1 MLTFSLRDVVRS
13 VLTALDEEDWQ
24 VEEDGV
30 WCRVTPPEHEPRV
43 QGWKLHVSA
52 TRLSAPEV
60 LHRAAGVL
68 VGAGCAFKTARNLQ
82 TVEEMTSG
90 NYDRAQCGK
99 IITAY
104 PRDDDQLRKLAA
116 RLDDATAGLPGPAI
130 LSDRPYRKGSLVH
143 YRYGGFHGVRVLGND
158 GSFDVRLRAPDG
170 TLVDDHR
177 KAWFSPP
184 PWAELPF
191 SGGPGR
197 PATAQGTNPVLLADR
212 YVVREAI
219 RHSARGGV
227 YRALDQHTGAEV
239 IVKQARAHVAVNVTG
254 EDARACLRREAAN
267 LTLLTGLGA
276 ELVDSFEKDGHA
288 FLVQS
293 LVPGQALA
301 SWVTERRADPGFV
314 PVPQVLA
321 LAEKLRAL
329 LDEVHRRGI
338 VYQDFTP
345 NNIMVT
351 PEGRLVL
358 IDAEWATTPGTRILR
373 VHTPGFGSP
382 EQTAEPRVGPAFGT
396 EVDRYALGGVLYFL
410 ATGIPPS
417 FAPDGPHA
425 PKDPQTAENPGAEET
440 PGAAENPQAPGTP
453 NEAHVPAVRT
463 AGDRIALVLSLLGDE
478 RPAARLLT
486 PAILGLLAERPQ
498 DRWTLTRLAGFLA
511 DAAAG
516 ATAGAAG
523 TAGEPAAGTTGD
535 AAGADTVPVPSWF
548 SGGRPDRPAA
558 RRETRAGLVD
568 DGLAHL
574 LRDMADP
581 EGPAPR
587 LWSGSS
593 FGDGTDPCSVQY
605 GAAGVL
611 GLLVRA
617 DRTLDRPELRDAVRR
632 VATWID
638 GRRTDVPRL
647 LPGLYFGRSGTA
659 WALYDAARHLG
670 DDTLAAHAT
679 DLALSLPVVWPN
691 PDICHGA
698 AGSGLAHLKFWQAT
712 GRREFLDRVAECAD
726 ALVAAADRTADRVI
740 WQVPPDFDSKL
751 AGIRHLGFAHGVA
764 GIGAFLLS
772 AAGATG
778 QQSAL
783 ELAVAAGDT
792 LAAEAERGQ
801 VGARWR
807 SDVDEKP
814 GSGLIYHW
822 CSGSSGV
829 GTFLLRL
836 WQATGEERHL
846 RLAEEA
852 AQAVRAAAWTSPTA
866 VCHGLA
872 GDGEFLL
879 DLAAARPE
887 GPHRAWA
894 EDLATVLY
902 SRHAVVDGLRLVPD
916 ESAAAFTA
924 GYQTG
929 TAGVISFLL
938 RLDHGGPRPWM
949 ADRP

>member
-1 MLTFSLRDVVRS
+1 MLT
-13 VLTALDEEDWQ
+13 TLDEQDWQ

-30 WCRVTPPEHEPRV
+30 WCRATPPEHERRV

-60 LHRAAGVL
+60 VHRTAAVL
-68 VGAGCAFKTARNLQ
+68 VRAGCAFKTARDLQ

-99 IITAY
+99 IVTVY
-104 PRDDDQLRKLAA
+104 PRDDDELRELAA

-143 YRYGGFHGVRVLGND
+143 YRFGGFSGVPVLSND
-158 GSFDVRLRAPDG
+158 GSFEVRLRAPDG
-170 TLVDDHR
+170 TLTDDHR

-184 PWAELPF
+184 PWAPLPF
-191 SGGPGR
+191 PGEPGR
-197 PATAQGTNPVLLADR
+197 PATAQGAKPVLLADR
-212 YVVREAI
+212 FVVREAI

-227 YRALDQHTGAEV
+227 YRALDQRTGAEV
-239 IVKQARAHVAVNVTG
+239 VVKQARAHVAVNVTG

-267 LTLLTGLGA
+267 LTALSGLCT
-276 ELVDSFEKDGHA
+276 ELVASFEEDGHA

-293 LVPGQALA
+293 LVPGQPLT
-301 SWVTERRADPGFV
+301 SWVTERRAEPGFV

-321 LAEKLRAL
+321 LARKLGEL
-329 LDEVHRRGI
+329 LDAVHRRGV

-351 PEGRLVL
+351 PEDRLVL

-373 VHTPGFGSP
+373 AHTPGFGAP
-382 EQTAEPRVGPAFGT
+382 EQTAEPRVGPAYGT

-417 FAPDGPHA
+417 FAPDGPY
-425 PKDPQTAENPGAEET
+425 
-440 PGAAENPQAPGTP
+440 APGSARS
-453 NEAHVPAVRT
+453 AHGPAGRT
-463 AGDRIALVLSLLGDE
+463 AGERIARVLSLVGDE
-478 RPAARLLT
+478 RPAARLLA
-486 PAILGLLAERPQ
+486 PAILGLMAERPE
-498 DRWTLTRLAGFLA
+498 DRWTVERLAGFLA
-511 DAAAG
+511 DAAA
-516 ATAGAAG
+516 AAEADAEAEAAG
-523 TAGEPAAGTTGD
+523 TAAADGGQDTRPAPAADAVPDAVRRSGD
-535 AAGADTVPVPSWF
+535 L
-548 SGGRPDRPAA
+548 RDRPAA
-558 RRETRAGLVD
+558 GRELRAGLVD

-581 EGPAPR
+581 EGPASR
-587 LWSGSS
+587 LWSGSA
-593 FGDGTDPCSVQY
+593 FGDSTDPLNVQY

-617 DRTLDRPELRDAVRR
+617 DRTLERPELRDAVRR
-632 VATWID
+632 VASWID
-638 GRRTDVPRL
+638 RRRTQAPQL

-670 DDTLAAHAT
+670 DDTLADHAVE
-679 DLALSLPVVWPN
+679 LALSLPVVWPN

-698 AGSGLAHLKFWQAT
+698 AGSGLAQLKFWRAT
-712 GRREFLDRVAECAD
+712 GRPEFLERVAECAD
-726 ALVAAADRTADRVI
+726 ALAAAADRTADRVI
-740 WQVPPDFDSKL
+740 WQIPPDFDSKL

-764 GIGAFLLS
+764 GIGAFLL
-772 AAGATG
+772 AAADATG
-778 QQSAL
+778 QHSAL
-783 ELAVAAGDT
+783 ELAVTAGET
-792 LAAEAERGQ
+792 LAAEAERGP

-836 WQATGEERHL
+836 WQATGDERHL
-846 RLAEEA
+846 RLAREA

-879 DLAAARPE
+879 DLAAVQPDGAY
-887 GPHRAWA
+887 RAWA

-902 SRHAVVDGLRLVPD
+902 SRHAVVGGLRLVPD

>member
-1 MLTFSLRDVVRS
+1 MLTFSLGDVVRS

-30 WCRVTPPEHEPRV
+30 WCRVTPPKHESRV
-43 QGWKLHVSA
+43 QGWKLHLSA

-60 LHRAAGVL
+60 VHRAAGVL
-68 VGAGCAFKTARNLQ
+68 VRAGCAFKTARDLR

-99 IITAY
+99 IITVY
-104 PRDDDQLRKLAA
+104 PRDDDQLRELAA
-116 RLDDATAGLPGPAI
+116 RLDDATAGLPGPAV
-130 LSDRPYRKGSLVH
+130 LSDRPYRKGGLVH
-143 YRYGGFHGVRVLGND
+143 YRYGGFSGVRVLGND
-158 GSFDVRLRAPDG
+158 GSFDVRLQAPDG
-170 TLVDDHR
+170 TLVDDQR

-191 SGGPGR
+191 PGDPGR
-197 PATAQGTNPVLLADR
+197 PAAAQSAKPVLLADR
-212 YVVREAI
+212 FVVREAI

-227 YRALDQHTGAEV
+227 YRALDQRTGAEV

-254 EDARACLRREAAN
+254 EDARASLRREAAN
-267 LTLLTGLGA
+267 LTPLTGVGA
-276 ELVDSFEKDGHA
+276 EPVHSFEQDGHA

-293 LVPGQALA
+293 LVPGQTLA
-301 SWVTERRADPGFV
+301 SWVAERRADAAFV
-314 PVPQVLA
+314 PVPQALA
-321 LAEKLRAL
+321 LAEKLRSL

-358 IDAEWATTPGTRILR
+358 IDAEWATTPGTRTLR
-373 VHTPGFGSP
+373 VYTPGFGAP
-382 EQTAEPRVGPAFGT
+382 EQIAEPRTGPAHGT
-396 EVDRYALGGVLYFL
+396 EVDRYALGAVLFFL

-417 FAPDGPHA
+417 FAPD
-425 PKDPQTAENPGAEET
+425 DPQLPDPVPG
-440 PGAAENPQAPGTP
+440 GR
-453 NEAHVPAVRT
+453 PA
-463 AGDRIALVLSLLGDE
+463 GERIALVLSLVGEE
-478 RPAARLLT
+478 RPAARLLA
-486 PAILGLLAERPQ
+486 PAILGLMAEQPA

-516 ATAGAAG
+516 TP
-523 TAGEPAAGTTGD
+523 GEPAAPR
-535 AAGADTVPVPSWF
+535 AAGTPGAAETAAGTEAGAAADGSGEAARTETAPVPAWLL
-548 SGGRPDRPAA
+548 GGRPDRPTAC
-558 RRETRAGLVD
+558 REIRAGLVD
-568 DGLAHL
+568 DGLTYL
-574 LRDMADP
+574 LGDMADP
-581 EGPAPR
+581 ESPATRR
-587 LWSGSS
+587 LWSGSA
-593 FGDGTDPCSVQY
+593 FGDGTDPCNVQY

-611 GLLVRA
+611 GTLVRA
-617 DRTLDRPELRDAVRR
+617 DRALDRPELRDAVRC
-632 VATWID
+632 VADWID
-638 GRRTDVPRL
+638 RRRTAVPRL
-647 LPGLYFGRSGTA
+647 LPGLYFGRAGTA
-659 WALYDAARHLG
+659 WALHDTARHLG
-670 DDTLAAHAT
+670 DDTLAAHAC

-712 GRREFLDRVAECAD
+712 GRQEFLDRVAECAE
-726 ALVAAADRTADRVI
+726 ALVGAADRTADRVI

-764 GIGAFLLS
+764 GIGAFLL
-772 AAGATG
+772 AAADATG
-778 QQSAL
+778 QQAAL
-783 ELAVAAGDT
+783 DLAVAAGDT
-792 LAAEAERGQ
+792 LAAEAERGP
-801 VGARWR
+801 VGTRWR
-807 SDVDEKP
+807 SDVEEKP
-814 GSGLIYHW
+814 GTGLIHHW

-846 RLAEEA
+846 VLAQEA

-879 DLAAARPE
+879 DLAEARPD
-887 GPHRAWA
+887 GPYRAWS

-902 SRHAVVDGLRLVPD
+902 ARHAVLGGLRIVPD
-916 ESAAAFTA
+916 ESSTAFTA

>member
-1 MLTFSLRDVVRS
+1 MLT
-13 VLTALDEEDWQ
+13 TLDEQDWQ

-30 WCRVTPPEHEPRV
+30 WCRATPPEHERRV

-60 LHRAAGVL
+60 VHRTAAVL
-68 VGAGCAFKTARNLQ
+68 VRAGCAFKTARDLQ

-99 IITAY
+99 IVTVY
-104 PRDDDQLRKLAA
+104 PRDDDQLRELAA

-143 YRYGGFHGVRVLGND
+143 YRFGGFSGVPVLSND
-158 GSFDVRLRAPDG
+158 GSFEVRLRAPDG
-170 TLVDDHR
+170 TLTDDHR

-184 PWAELPF
+184 PWAPLPF
-191 SGGPGR
+191 PGEPGR
-197 PATAQGTNPVLLADR
+197 PATAQGAKPVLLADR
-212 YVVREAI
+212 FVVREAI

-227 YRALDQHTGAEV
+227 YRALDQRTGAEV
-239 IVKQARAHVAVNVTG
+239 VVKQARAHVAVNVTG

-267 LTLLTGLGA
+267 LTALSGLCT
-276 ELVDSFEKDGHA
+276 ELVASFEEDGHA

-293 LVPGQALA
+293 LVPGQPLT
-301 SWVTERRADPGFV
+301 SWVTERRAEPGFV

-321 LAEKLRAL
+321 LARKLGEL
-329 LDEVHRRGI
+329 LDAVHRRGL

-351 PEGRLVL
+351 PEDRLVL

-373 VHTPGFGSP
+373 AHTPGFGAP
-382 EQTAEPRVGPAFGT
+382 EQTAEPRVGPAYGT

-417 FAPDGPHA
+417 FAPDGPY
-425 PKDPQTAENPGAEET
+425 
-440 PGAAENPQAPGTP
+440 APGSARS
-453 NEAHVPAVRT
+453 AHGPAGRT
-463 AGDRIALVLSLLGDE
+463 AGERIARVLSLVGDE
-478 RPAARLLT
+478 RPAARLLA
-486 PAILGLLAERPQ
+486 PAILGLMAERPE
-498 DRWTLTRLAGFLA
+498 DRWTVERLAGFLA
-511 DAAAG
+511 DAAAE
-516 ATAGAAG
+516 ADAEAEAAG
-523 TAGEPAAGTTGD
+523 TAAADGGQDTRPAPAAD
-535 AAGADTVPVPSWF
+535 AVPDAVPVAVRR
-548 SGGRPDRPAA
+548 SGDLRDRPAA
-558 RRETRAGLVD
+558 GRELRAGLVD

-581 EGPAPR
+581 EGPASR
-587 LWSGSS
+587 LWSGSA
-593 FGDGTDPCSVQY
+593 FGDSTDPLNVQY

-617 DRTLDRPELRDAVRR
+617 DRTLERSELRDAVRR
-632 VATWID
+632 VASWID
-638 GRRTDVPRL
+638 RRRTQAPQL

-670 DDTLAAHAT
+670 DDTLADHAVE
-679 DLALSLPVVWPN
+679 LALSLPVVWPN

-698 AGSGLAHLKFWQAT
+698 AGSGLAQLKFWRAT
-712 GRREFLDRVAECAD
+712 GRPEFLERVAECAD
-726 ALVAAADRTADRVI
+726 ALAAAADRTADRVI
-740 WQVPPDFDSKL
+740 WQIPPDFDSKL

-764 GIGAFLLS
+764 GIGAFLL
-772 AAGATG
+772 AAADATG
-778 QQSAL
+778 QHSAL
-783 ELAVAAGDT
+783 ELAVTAGET
-792 LAAEAERGQ
+792 LAAEAERGP

-836 WQATGEERHL
+836 WQATGDVRHL
-846 RLAEEA
+846 RLAREA

-879 DLAAARPE
+879 DLAAVQPDGAY
-887 GPHRAWA
+887 RAWA

-902 SRHAVVDGLRLVPD
+902 SRHAVVGGLRLVPD

>member
-1 MLTFSLRDVVRS
+1 MSRVSGSSAGRWEWVLVLTFSLGDVVRS
-13 VLTALDEEDWQ
+13 VLTALDEPDWRVED
-24 VEEDGV
+24 DGV
-30 WCRVTPPEHEPRV
+30 WCRATPPEHERRV

-60 LHRAAGVL
+60 LHRAAEVL
-68 VGAGCAFKTARNLQ
+68 VKAGCAFKTARDLQ
-82 TVEEMTSG
+82 TVEAMTSG

-104 PRDDDQLRKLAA
+104 PRDDDQLRELAPL
-116 RLDDATAGLPGPAI
+116 LDDATAGLAGPAI

-143 YRYGGFHGVRVLGND
+143 YRYGAFRGVRVLGND

-170 TLVDDHR
+170 TLVEDHR

-184 PWAELPF
+184 PWTELPF
-191 SGGPGR
+191 PGNPGR
-197 PATAQGTNPVLLADR
+197 PAAAQGAKPVLLADR
-212 YVVREAI
+212 FVVREAV

-239 IVKQARAHVAVNVTG
+239 IVKQARAHAAANVTG
-254 EDARACLRREAAN
+254 EDARARLRREAAN
-267 LTLLTGLGA
+267 LATLTGLST
-276 ELVDSFEKDGHA
+276 ELVASFEEDGHA

-293 LVPGQALA
+293 LVPGQALTR
-301 SWVTERRADPGFV
+301 WVTERRADPGFI

-321 LAEKLRAL
+321 LAQKLCAL
-329 LDEVHRRGI
+329 LGAVHERGV

-358 IDAEWATTPGTRILR
+358 IDAEWATTPGTCILR
-373 VHTPGFGSP
+373 VHTPGFGAP
-382 EQTAEPRVGPAFGT
+382 EQTTEPRIGPAYGT
-396 EVDRYALGGVLYFL
+396 EVDRYSLGGMLYFL
-410 ATGIPPS
+410 ATGIPPA
-417 FAPDGPHA
+417 FAPDGQYPA
-425 PKDPQTAENPGAEET
+425 
-440 PGAAENPQAPGTP
+440 GAARPGGQ
-453 NEAHVPAVRT
+453 PARRP
-463 AGDRIALVLSLLGDE
+463 AGERIARVLSLLGEE

-486 PAILGLLAERPQ
+486 PAILGLMAEDPEE
-498 DRWTLTRLAGFLA
+498 RWTLDRLAAFLA
-511 DAAAG
+511 DAATRAG
-516 ATAGAAG
+516 GAG
-523 TAGEPAAGTTGD
+523 TPDGAP
-535 AAGADTVPVPSWF
+535 ADTAETGTRGAPVPTWI
-548 SGGRPDRPAA
+548 SGGSPDRPTAD
-558 RRETRAGLVD
+558 RETRAGLVD
-568 DGLAHL
+568 DGLAHI

-581 EGPAPR
+581 EGPAQR
-587 LWSGSS
+587 LWSGSA
-593 FGDGTDPCSVQY
+593 FGDTTDPCNVQY

-611 GLLVRA
+611 GVLVRA
-617 DRTLDRPELRDAVRR
+617 DRALDRPELRAAVRS
-632 VATWID
+632 VADWID
-638 GRRTDVPRL
+638 RHRTDAPQL

-670 DDTLAAHAT
+670 DDTLAGHAE

-691 PDICHGA
+691 SDICHGA
-698 AGSGLAHLKFWQAT
+698 AGCGLVHLKFWQAT
-712 GRREFLDRVAECAD
+712 GRPEFLERIAECAD
-726 ALVAAADRTADRVI
+726 SLVAAADRTADRVI

-764 GIGAFLLS
+764 GIGAFLL
-772 AAGATG
+772 AAADATG
-778 QQSAL
+778 QGSAL
-783 ELAVAAGDT
+783 DLAVTAGET
-792 LAAEAERGQ
+792 LAAEAERVQ

-807 SDVDEKP
+807 ADLDEKP
-814 GSGLIYHW
+814 GTGLIYHW

-836 WQATGEERHL
+836 WKATGEERHL
-846 RLAEEA
+846 TLAREA
-852 AQAVRAAAWTSPTA
+852 AQAVRAAAWTAPTA
-866 VCHGLA
+866 VCHGVA

-879 DLAAARPE
+879 DLAAACPD
-887 GPHRAWA
+887 GPYRAWA

-902 SRHAVVDGLRLVPD
+902 ARHAVVGGLRLVPD
-916 ESAAAFTA
+916 ELGTSFTA

-949 ADRP
+949 ADRPQPRR

>member
-30 WCRVTPPEHEPRV
+30 WCRVTPPQHEPRV
-43 QGWKLHVSA
+43 QGWKLHLSA

-68 VGAGCAFKTARNLQ
+68 VRAGCAFKTARDLQ

-90 NYDRAQCGK
+90 NHDRAQCGK

-104 PRDDDQLRKLAA
+104 PRDDDQLRELAA

-130 LSDRPYRKGSLVH
+130 LSDRPYRKGGLVH

-191 SGGPGR
+191 PGGPGR
-197 PATAQGTNPVLLADR
+197 PATAQSAKPVLLADR
-212 YVVREAI
+212 FVVREAI

-227 YRALDQHTGAEV
+227 YRALDQRTGAEV

-267 LTLLTGLGA
+267 LTALTGLCT
-276 ELVDSFEKDGHA
+276 ELVDLFEEDGHA

-301 SWVTERRADPGFV
+301 SWVTDRRAEPGFI

-329 LDEVHRRGI
+329 LDEVHRRGV

-351 PEGRLVL
+351 PEDRLVL

-373 VHTPGFGSP
+373 VHTPGFGAP

-417 FAPDGPHA
+417 FAPDSSDSSDSSD
-425 PKDPQTAENPGAEET
+425 DPQGAHGSHR
-440 PGAAENPQAPGTP
+440 PYAPAG
-453 NEAHVPAVRT
+453 RT
-463 AGDRIALVLSLLGDE
+463 AGERIALVLSLLGEE

-486 PAILGLLAERPQ
+486 PAILGLMAERPE
-498 DRWTLTRLAGFLA
+498 DRWTSARLAGFLA

-516 ATAGAAG
+516 TARATGAAEVTEAAAGAATDAG
-523 TAGEPAAGTTGD
+523 PTTAETAGD
-535 AAGADTVPVPSWF
+535 AAETETVPVPVWSR
-548 SGGRPDRPAA
+548 GGRPDRPTAG
-558 RRETRAGLVD
+558 REIRAGLVD
-568 DGLAHL
+568 DGLTHL
-574 LRDMADP
+574 LRGMADP
-581 EGPAPR
+581 EGPAQR
-587 LWSGSS
+587 LWSGSA
-593 FGDGTDPCSVQY
+593 FGDGTDPCNVQY

-611 GLLVRA
+611 GTLVRA
-617 DRTLDRPELRDAVRR
+617 DRALDREELRVAVRR
-632 VATWID
+632 VAAWID
-638 GRRTDVPRL
+638 RRRTEVPQL
-647 LPGLYFGRSGTA
+647 LPGLYFGRAGTA

-712 GRREFLDRVAECAD
+712 GRREFLERVARCAD
-726 ALVAAADRTADRVI
+726 ALVAAADRTADRVV

-764 GIGAFLLS
+764 GIGAFLL
-772 AAGATG
+772 AAADATG
-778 QQSAL
+778 QRSAL
-783 ELAVAAGDT
+783 DLAVMAGDT

-807 SDVDEKP
+807 SDLDEKP
-814 GSGLIYHW
+814 GTGLIYHW

-836 WQATGEERHL
+836 GQATGEERHL
-846 RLAEEA
+846 RLAQEA
-852 AQAVRAAAWTSPTA
+852 AQSVRAAAWTSPTA

-887 GPHRAWA
+887 GPYRAWA

-902 SRHAVVDGLRLVPD
+902 ARHAVVGGLRLVPD
-916 ESAAAFTA
+916 EGASAFTA

>member
-1 MLTFSLRDVVRS
+1 LLTFSLRDVVRS
-13 VLTALDEEDWQ
+13 VLTALDEHDWR

-30 WCRVTPPEHEPRV
+30 WCRVTPPRHESRV
-43 QGWKLHVSA
+43 QGWKLHLSA

-68 VGAGCAFKTARNLQ
+68 VRAGCAFKTARDLQ

-104 PRDDDQLRKLAA
+104 PRDDDQLRELAA
-116 RLDDATAGLPGPAI
+116 LLDDATAGLPGPAI

-143 YRYGGFHGVRVLGND
+143 YRYGGFSGVPVLGND
-158 GSFDVRLRAPDG
+158 GSFDIRLRAPDG
-170 TLVDDHR
+170 TLADDHR

-191 SGGPGR
+191 PGEPGR
-197 PATAQGTNPVLLADR
+197 PATAQGANSVLLADR
-212 YVVREAI
+212 FVVREAI

-227 YRALDQHTGAEV
+227 YRAIDQRTGAEV
-239 IVKQARAHVAVNVTG
+239 IVKQARAHVAANATG
-254 EDARACLRREAAN
+254 EDARVCLRREAAN
-267 LTLLTGLGA
+267 LTALSGLCT
-276 ELVDSFEKDGHA
+276 ELVASFEEDGHA
-288 FLVQS
+288 FLVES

-301 SWVTERRADPGFV
+301 PWVTEQRAASGFI

-321 LAEKLRAL
+321 VAERLCAL
-329 LDEVHRRGI
+329 LDAVHRRGV

-351 PEGRLVL
+351 PEDRLVL

-373 VHTPGFGSP
+373 VHTPGFGAP
-382 EQTAEPRVGPAFGT
+382 EQTAEPRIGPAFGT

-417 FAPDGPHA
+417 FAPDGPH
-425 PKDPQTAENPGAEET
+425 T
-440 PGAAENPQAPGTP
+440 PGAAHGADTP
-453 NEAHVPAVRT
+453 AGRT
-463 AGDRIALVLSLLGDE
+463 ASERIALVLSLVGEE
-478 RPAARLLT
+478 RPAARLLA
-486 PAILGLLAERPQ
+486 PAILGLMAELPE
-498 DRWTLTRLAGFLA
+498 DRWTLARLAGFLA
-511 DAAAG
+511 DAAADARMSAAQEADNTAEAETG
-516 ATAGAAG
+516 AHDTAGAE
-523 TAGEPAAGTTGD
+523 TA
-535 AAGADTVPVPSWF
+535 PVPAWF

-558 RRETRAGLVD
+558 GRELRAGLVD

-581 EGPAPR
+581 QGPAKR

-617 DRTLDRPELRDAVRR
+617 DRTLDRPELRDAVRS
-632 VATWID
+632 VADWID
-638 GRRTDVPRL
+638 RRRTAVPRL
-647 LPGLYFGRSGTA
+647 LPGLYFGRAGTA

-670 DDTLAAHAT
+670 DDTLAEHAT
-679 DLALSLPVVWPN
+679 ELALSLPVVWPN

-712 GRREFLDRVAECAD
+712 GRPEFLERVAECAD
-726 ALVAAADRTADRVI
+726 GLAAAADRTADRVI
-740 WQVPPDFDSKL
+740 WQIPPDFDSKL

-764 GIGAFLLS
+764 GIGAFLL
-772 AAGATG
+772 AAADATG
-778 QQSAL
+778 QRSAL
-783 ELAVAAGDT
+783 DLAVTAGET
-792 LAAEAERGQ
+792 LAAEAERGPA
-801 VGARWR
+801 GARWR
-807 SDVDEKP
+807 SDLDEKP
-814 GSGLIYHW
+814 GTGLIYHW

-836 WQATGEERHL
+836 GQATEDERHL
-846 RLAEEA
+846 RLAQEA
-852 AQAVRAAAWTSPTA
+852 AQAVRAASWTSPTA

-887 GPHRAWA
+887 GPYRAWA

-902 SRHAVVDGLRLVPD
+902 SRHAVVGGRRLVPD

>member
-1 MLTFSLRDVVRS
+1 MVHS
-13 VLTALDEEDWQ
+13 VLATLDARDWR

-30 WCRVTPPEHEPRV
+30 WCRVTPPHHEARV

-60 LHRAAGVL
+60 LHRAAEVL
-68 VGAGCAFKTARNLQ
+68 VAAGCAFKTARDLQ

-104 PRDDDQLRKLAA
+104 PRDDDRLRELAA
-116 RLDDATAGLPGPAI
+116 LLDDATAGLPGPAI

-143 YRYGGFHGVRVLGND
+143 YRYGGFSGVRVLGND

-170 TLVDDHR
+170 TLTDDHR

-191 SGGPGR
+191 PGDPGR
-197 PATAQGTNPVLLADR
+197 PATVQSPRPVLLADR
-212 YVVREAI
+212 FVVREAI

-227 YRALDQHTGAEV
+227 YRAQDQHTGAEV

-254 EDARACLRREAAN
+254 EDARDCLRREAAN
-267 LTLLTGLGA
+267 LVPLTGLCT
-276 ELVDSFEKDGHA
+276 ELVASFEKDGHA

-293 LVPGQALA
+293 LVPGQTLA
-301 SWVTERRADPGFV
+301 SWVTERRAEPGFV

-321 LAEKLRAL
+321 LAEKLCAL
-329 LDEVHRRGI
+329 LGAVHERGI

-351 PEGRLVL
+351 PDDRLVL
-358 IDAEWATTPGTRILR
+358 IDAEWATTPGSSILR
-373 VHTPGFGSP
+373 VYTPGFGAP
-382 EQTAEPRVGPAFGT
+382 EQIAEPRVGPAYGT

-410 ATGIPPS
+410 ATGI
-417 FAPDGPHA
+417 
-425 PKDPQTAENPGAEET
+425 
-440 PGAAENPQAPGTP
+440 APGFAQDGRYAP
-453 NEAHVPAVRT
+453 SNARLVASCAGRPA
-463 AGDRIALVLSLLGDE
+463 GERIALVLSLVGEE

-486 PAILGLLAERPQ
+486 PAILGLMAERPE
-498 DRWTLTRLAGFLA
+498 DRWTLNRLAAFLA
-511 DAAAG
+511 DAAAEVSEVDKVTG
-516 ATAGAAG
+516 RSTALTGKAVG
-523 TAGEPAAGTTGD
+523 TEDTGPETESAPD
-535 AAGADTVPVPSWF
+535 PVWL
-548 SGGRPDRPAA
+548 SGGCADRPVAG
-558 RRETRAGLVD
+558 REIRAGLVD

-581 EGPAPR
+581 EGPATR
-587 LWSGSS
+587 LWSGSA
-593 FGDGTDPCSVQY
+593 FGDGTDPVSVQY

-611 GLLVRA
+611 GTLVRA
-617 DRTLDRPELRDAVRR
+617 DRALDRPELRDAVRR
-632 VATWID
+632 VADWID
-638 GRRTDVPRL
+638 RRRTAVPQL
-647 LPGLYFGRSGTA
+647 LPGLYFGRSGAA

-670 DDTLAAHAT
+670 DDTLAEHAT

-712 GRREFLDRVAECAD
+712 GRPEFLDRVAECAGSL
-726 ALVAAADRTADRVI
+726 AAAADRTADRVI

-764 GIGAFLLS
+764 GIGAFLLAAADATGDS
-772 AAGATG
+772 AA
-778 QQSAL
+778 L
-783 ELAVAAGDT
+783 DLAVTAGDT

-814 GSGLIYHW
+814 GTGLIYHW

-836 WQATGEERHL
+836 WRATGDERHL
-846 RLAEEA
+846 TLAREA
-852 AQAVRAAAWTSPTA
+852 AQSVRAAAWTSPTA

-879 DLAAARPE
+879 DLAAAQPD
-887 GPHRAWA
+887 GPYRAWA

-902 SRHAVVDGLRLVPD
+902 ARHAVVGGLRLVPD
-916 ESAAAFTA
+916 ENATTFTA

-949 ADRP
+949 ADRPAALEGTPTAHR

>member
-1 MLTFSLRDVVRS
+1 MLTFSLGDVVRS
-13 VLTALDEEDWQ
+13 VLTALDEEDWK

-30 WCRVTPPEHEPRV
+30 WCRVTPAKHESRV
-43 QGWKLHVSA
+43 QGWKLHISA

-68 VGAGCAFKTARNLQ
+68 VRAGCAFKTARDLR

-99 IITAY
+99 IITVY
-104 PRDDDQLRKLAA
+104 PRDDDQLRELAS

-143 YRYGGFHGVRVLGND
+143 YRYGGFDGVRVLGND
-158 GSFDVRLRAPDG
+158 GSFDVRLQAPDG

-184 PWAELPF
+184 PWAQLPF
-191 SGGPGR
+191 PGGPGR
-197 PATAQGTNPVLLADR
+197 PATAQSAHPVLLAGR
-212 YVVREAI
+212 FVVREAI

-227 YRALDQHTGAEV
+227 YRGIDQHTGAEV

-254 EDARACLRREAAN
+254 EDARSCVRREAAN
-267 LTLLTGLGA
+267 LTPLAGLSA
-276 ELVDSFEKDGHA
+276 ELVHCFEEDGHA
-288 FLVQS
+288 FLVQG

-301 SWVTERRADPGFV
+301 SWVTERRAEPGFI

-321 LAEKLRAL
+321 LAEKLRSL

-358 IDAEWATTPGTRILR
+358 IDAEWATTPGTHILR
-373 VHTPGFGSP
+373 VYTPGFGSP
-382 EQTAEPRVGPAFGT
+382 EQIAEPRVGPAFGP
-396 EVDRYALGGVLYFL
+396 EVDCYALGGVLYFL

-417 FAPDGPHA
+417 FAPDGPHGPDDAGPAGVMPPA
-425 PKDPQTAENPGAEET
+425 PTTAG
-440 PGAAENPQAPGTP
+440 
-453 NEAHVPAVRT
+453 RT
-463 AGDRIALVLSLLGDE
+463 AGERIALVLSLVGEE
-478 RPAARLLT
+478 RPAARLLA
-486 PAILGLLAERPQ
+486 PAILGLMAERPE

-511 DAAAG
+511 DAAA
-516 ATAGAAG
+516 AAAGAAG
-523 TAGEPAAGTTGD
+523 NPAGDTAEEETA
-535 AAGADTVPVPSWF
+535 PVPAWF
-548 SGGRPDRPAA
+548 SGGRPDRPTAD
-558 RRETRAGLVD
+558 REVRAGLVD
-568 DGLAHL
+568 DGLVHL
-574 LRDMADP
+574 LSGMADP
-581 EGPAPR
+581 EGPAQR
-587 LWSGSS
+587 LWSGSA

-611 GLLVRA
+611 GMLVRA

-632 VATWID
+632 VAAWID
-638 GRRTDVPRL
+638 RRRTAVPRL
-647 LPGLYFGRSGTA
+647 LPGLYFGRAGTA

-679 DLALSLPVVWPN
+679 DLALALPVVWPN

-698 AGSGLAHLKFWQAT
+698 AGSGLAQLKFWQAT
-712 GRREFLDRVAECAD
+712 GRPEFLERVAECAE
-726 ALVAAADRTADRVI
+726 ALVAVADRTADRVI

-764 GIGAFLLS
+764 GIGAFLL
-772 AAGATG
+772 AAADATG
-778 QQSAL
+778 QQAAL
-783 ELAVAAGDT
+783 DLAVAAGDT
-792 LAAEAERGQ
+792 LAAEAERGP

-807 SDVDEKP
+807 SDMDEKP
-814 GSGLIYHW
+814 GTGLIYHW

-836 WQATGEERHL
+836 WRATGEERHL
-846 RLAEEA
+846 VLAQEA
-852 AQAVRAAAWTSPTA
+852 AQAVRAAAWTSPTV

-879 DLAAARPE
+879 DLAAARPD
-887 GPHRAWA
+887 GPYRAWS

-902 SRHAVVDGLRLVPD
+902 ARHSVLGGLRLVPD
-916 ESAAAFTA
+916 EGATAFTA

-938 RLDHGGPRPWM
+938 RLDQGGPRPWM